1 MKKITAIIGAAL
13 AVVLSACAQ
22 NKSQDNSSKE
32 TAVTPSRAI
41 VVCFSATGTTKAEAL
56 LISRAEDTRLD
67 DISPVEPYTPADL
80 DWNNKQ
86 SRSSVEMADA
96 KARPAIKPI
105 DTNFSGYDVVY
116 LGYPIWWDLAP
127 RVVYTF
133 LDTYDLKGKTI
144 IPFATSGG
152 STITNSVKDLRKTYP
167 ALKFEDGRLLND
179 ADQPAGTAWV
189 KSLSAH

>member
-133 LDTYDLKGKTI
+133 LDTYDLKGRPSSPSPPPAARPSPTASKTCAKL
-144 IPFATSGG
+144 IP
-152 STITNSVKDLRKTYP
+152 R
-167 ALKFEDGRLLND
+167 
-179 ADQPAGTAWV
+179 
-189 KSLSAH
+189 